1 MMSNAV
7 DIKFV
12 IDEKYDDPNVII
24 RAKKKTALVDN
35 IIQAVENV
43 SEKSYAR
50 IPSHEGEEVR
60 LVAQRDIVR
69 AYSHDH
75 KVVIQTETDS
85 YIVKNT
91 LIALEEILDQER
103 FIRISQSEIINL
115 YKVKGFDINIK
126 GSIGI
131 QFDNGIKSWVSRRY
145 LKKIR
150 DVLK

>member
-1 MMSNAV
+1 MSNAV
-7 DIKFV
+7 DIEFV
-12 IDEKYDDPNVII
+12 VDEKYDDPNVTI
-24 RAKKKTALVDN
+24 RAKKKTSLVDN

-50 IPSHEGEEVR
+50 IPAHEGEEVR
-60 LVAQRDIVR
+60 LVSQRDIIR

-91 LIALEEILDQER
+91 LIALEEILDPER
-103 FIRISQSEIINL
+103 FIRISHSEIINF

>member
-1 MMSNAV
+1 M
-7 DIKFV
+7 
-12 IDEKYDDPNVII
+12 
-24 RAKKKTALVDN
+24 
-35 IIQAVENV
+35 
-43 SEKSYAR
+43 
-50 IPSHEGEEVR
+50 
-60 LVAQRDIVR
+60 
-69 AYSHDH
+69 
-75 KVVIQTETDS
+75 VIQTETDS

-91 LIALEEILDQER
+91 LIALEEILDPER
-103 FIRISQSEIINL
+103 FIRISQSEIINF